1 MKRFIKLACL
11 LMTLTILLGA
21 LGACS
26 PGGEKSENELL
37 IGGIGPLTGDYAN
50 YGTSVEKGA
59 KLAVEEINAK
69 NGANGFKLV
78 LDFQDSKGV
87 PDSAVTAYGQLMDK
101 GMKVSLGT
109 VLSGEMASVSAA
121 AKNDGILMLSP
132 SASAK
137 DAIAGNDAAFRVCF
151 NDPQQGTVS
160 ADFIAANGLASK
172 VAVFYQSDL
181 DYSTGLYEAFK
192 AQCAVKNL
200 EIVTTTTYTDATK
213 TDFSAQ
219 ISAIK
224 NSGAKLVFMPIYAA
238 EAATFLTQAYG
249 KIADVSYFGCDGMEG
264 ILKKISDPKYAE
276 GVMMLTPFSTDDTAE
291 NVKSFVTAFKNKYS
305 NEVPDQFAADGYD
318 AIYAIADALKQ
329 AAVTPDN
336 MDEATFN
343 SKMVAAMTKISV
355 NGVTG
360 KMSWTADGES
370 AKEAKVITV
379 KNGVYTM
386 FVKE

>member
-11 LMTLTILLGA
+11 LMTLAILLGT

-26 PGGEKSENELL
+26 PSGEKSENELL

-59 KLAVEEINAK
+59 KIAIEEINAK
-69 NGANGFKLV
+69 DGANGFKLV

-137 DAIAGNDAAFRVCF
+137 DAITGNDAAFRVCF

-160 ADFIAANGLASK
+160 ADFIAQNNLAAK

-181 DYSTGLYEAFK
+181 DYSAGLYEAFK
-192 AQCAVKNL
+192 AECAVKNL
-200 EIVTTTTYTDATK
+200 EIVTTTTYTDTTK

-249 KIADVSYFGCDGMEG
+249 KITDVSYFGCDGMEG

-291 NVKSFVTAFKNKYS
+291 NVKSFVAAFKAKYN

-318 AIYAIADALKQ
+318 AIYAIAEALKQ
-329 AAVTPDN
+329 AEVTPEN

-379 KNGVYTM
+379 KSGVYTM
-386 FVKE
+386 FVK